1 MSAVRWGQ
9 AIDNAALAV
18 EIEGFCTL
26 LALLAAEQD
35 ALRTADADALAR
47 IVPQKLTQVHALR
60 SMSVARTALLRSA
73 GLAATA
79 AGMRTLL
86 ARSPE
91 PERAG
96 EQWQTLTRLAVEA
109 QRVNA
114 LNIRL
119 AHTQE
124 RHVDQAMATLSHAAG
139 RDVTY
144 GADGRSQHHAP
155 SRSLAAI

>member
-91 PERAG
+91 PERAQHSPRAYARTPRRSSDG
-96 EQWQTLTRLAVEA
+96 DPFPCGGTRCDLRRRWAFAASCAV
-109 QRVNA
+109 
-114 LNIRL
+114 
-119 AHTQE
+119 
-124 RHVDQAMATLSHAAG
+124 TLSGSELRISALTYRAVRDRPVSAA
-139 RDVTY
+139 
-144 GADGRSQHHAP
+144 
-155 SRSLAAI
+155 